1 MIKISVI
8 IPVFNCEKCVEHSIR
23 SVLCQTMKELEVI
36 CIDDGSTDTSAQL
49 IKQIQAGDERVI
61 LFHQEN
67 QGAGPARNMG
77 IQRAR
82 GKYVAFL
89 DADDYYMD
97 PMALEIMFDICEAQ
111 KVPVCVSRN
120 MYRIEDE
127 RERISEL
134 FAKETSNQILKN
146 EDYQN
151 DYNYQSYLFLRK
163 ILTENSIYFPPYRR
177 FQDPP
182 FLVKVSYIAGEF
194 AVADT
199 CLYAYRVSEVSVRY
213 NVDKV
218 CDLLQGLI
226 DNLDFAKQHG
236 LDILF
241 RNTVERLEYE
251 FAYVI
256 YKNVSIDDLRILKL
270 LMKAN
275 QIIIKKC
282 GLSDYIIRPIRIIAL
297 YRSYEEKLFQKIRGQ
312 QEIALYGAGK
322 LTKTFLKYLEKKDL
336 LKKVTAIV
344 VSDPVGNVS
353 QIDKIPVIS
362 LEEFLEKKNCFLL
375 ITVGNKIAKEIES
388 NLKQTGCSNYQL
400 LDNSFGEEIL
410 WKE

>member
-8 IPVFNCEKCVEHSIR
+8 IPVFNCEKCIEHSIR
-23 SVLCQTMKELEVI
+23 SVLCQTIKELEVI
-36 CIDDGSTDTSAQL
+36 CIDDGSTDSSSQL
-49 IKQIQAGDERVI
+49 IKQIQAEDERVI
-61 LFHQEN
+61 LLHQEN
-67 QGAGPARNMG
+67 QGAGAARNMG
-77 IQRAR
+77 IRRAQ
-82 GKYVAFL
+82 GKYITFL
-89 DADDYYMD
+89 DADDYYVN
-97 PMALEIMFDICEAQ
+97 PRALEIMFDACETK
-111 KVPVCVSRN
+111 KVSVCVSRN

-127 RERISEL
+127 KEYISEL
-134 FAKETSNQILKN
+134 FAKETSNRTLKYK
-146 EDYQN
+146 DYQN

-163 ILTENSIYFPPYRR
+163 ILTENNIYFPSYRR

-194 AVADT
+194 AVVDT
-199 CLYAYRVSEVSVRY
+199 CLYAYRVSEVSARY
-213 NVDKV
+213 NADKV

-226 DNLDFAKQHG
+226 DNLNFAKQHG

-275 QIIIKKC
+275 QIIIEKC

-297 YRSYEEKLFQKIRGQ
+297 YRSYEEKLFQKIRDQ

-322 LTKTFLKYLEKKDL
+322 LTKTFLRYLKKKDL
-336 LKKVTAIV
+336 LKKITTVV
-344 VSDPVGNVS
+344 VSDLEGNVS

-362 LEEFLEKKNCFLL
+362 LKEFLEKKNCFLL
-375 ITVGNKIAKEIES
+375 ITVRNKIAKEIES
-388 NLKQTGCSNYQL
+388 NLKQIGYTNYQL
-400 LDNSFGEEIL
+400 LDNSFGEEIAMR
-410 WKE
+410 